1 MQFRAS
7 KLYAM
12 TKEACCAPYG
22 NVSYNE
28 NKKVKVEH
36 SFFFKKMCLIILCT
50 RTDWDKIRCLLF
62 LKFIQT

>member
-36 SFFFKKMCLIILCT
+36 SFFSKKCVS
-50 RTDWDKIRCLLF
+50 
-62 LKFIQT
+62 